1 MLSRVATV
9 NRQHPEGLI
18 HLIEV
23 LRNHEAPNF
32 VGGGQVALQTPSN
45 LHVAPVNATREFD
58 DSQGMLTNII
68 TVILLIMYDYY
79 CDYYYQGW

>member
-23 LRNHEAPNF
+23 LRNHETPNF
-32 VGGGQVALQTPSN
+32 AGDR
-45 LHVAPVNATREFD
+45 APVGISAGSIHANVNPVREFD
-58 DSQGMLTNII
+58 DSQGIYNNI
-68 TVILLIMYDYY
+68 
-79 CDYYYQGW
+79 